1 MSEPTRD
8 EATEPES
15 ESSKHSSEDMAHADV
30 ANGERPEQPISPGHS
45 TYERGR
51 ANQHPVGDEQAETN
65 RDEESPA

>member
-15 ESSKHSSEDMAHADV
+15 GSSKHSSQDMAHADV
-30 ANGERPEQPISPGHS
+30 ANGERPEQPISPEHS
-45 TYERGR
+45 AYERGR
-51 ANQHPVGDEQAETN
+51 ANQHPVGEEQAETN